1 MGLQM
6 SAGTVSARRCECSI
20 SKRYR
25 FADCKADKISVAAAA
40 AAAAAFQEAVYS
52 GYRRRR
58 KGPAKSLFSDKQ

>member
-25 FADCKADKISVAAAA
+25 FADCKSDKISVAAA